1 MMPQLFTIGIQLT
14 RERATSAMPHAPV
27 VDDTPAA
34 PRLRRGAAR
43 ALRRVADRM
52 DT

>member
-14 RERATSAMPHAPV
+14 REKATSAMPHAPV
-27 VDDTPAA
+27 VDDAPSA

-43 ALRRVADRM
+43 ALRRVADRF

>member
-14 RERATSAMPHAPV
+14 RQKATSAMPHAPV
-27 VDDTPAA
+27 VDHAPTA

-43 ALRRVADRM
+43 TLRRMADRF
-52 DT
+52 DA

>member
-14 RERATSAMPHAPV
+14 RNKATSAMPHAPV
-27 VDDTPAA
+27 VDDTPAQ
-34 PRLRRGAAR
+34 PRLRRATAR
-43 ALRRVADRM
+43 ALRRMAERV